1 MYRNDLNVKKVSMQM
16 TYSSS
21 DLFRYS
27 DPIIGGISC
36 SFLYSLFS
44 DICFKPS
51 SRYFKWT
58 YGKAMNPGLFFG
70 IVYGTIYTYLGE
82 PILPWIYRRRIQ

>member
-1 MYRNDLNVKKVSMQM
+1 MRYYN
-16 TYSSS
+16 

-27 DPIIGGISC
+27 APVVAGISC

-51 SRYFKWT
+51 GYFKWT

-70 IVYGTIYTYLGE
+70 IVYGSLYTYLGK
-82 PILPWIYRRRIQ
+82 PIIPGMCRRIK

>member
-1 MYRNDLNVKKVSMQM
+1 MS
-16 TYSSS
+16 YSSS

-27 DPIIGGISC
+27 APIVGGISC

-44 DICFKPS
+44 DICFNPS
-51 SRYFKWT
+51 GSLKWT

-82 PILPWIYRRRIQ
+82 PIIPLLYRRRIQ